1 MAEIRIPVYIPE
13 LDIIMAD
20 VKDTKAKVEALT
32 QQISDMQSRV
42 DEDIQAL
49 KAKLDQAGIDQ
60 AVLDEVNAGLDAISQ
75 RVQAIDP
82 DPANPPAA

>member
-1 MAEIRIPVYIPE
+1 
-13 LDIIMAD
+13 MAD